1 MRVGEAVLAANAGLL
16 EVFPDAQDKE
26 LLLEG
31 VEKSDDGRFWQ
42 VTFSYSTVAGSHDP
56 LARSY
61 KTVKL
66 RDEDGELMG
75 ARNGFL
81 SDAA

>member
-1 MRVGEAVLAANAGLL
+1 MRVGEAVLAARAGLS

-42 VTFSYSTVAGSHDP
+42 VTFSYSTVSGGQDP